1 MKINSLL
8 LGLTL
13 ATISHNTLAYTPFPL
28 SPHWVKSIYQSLS
41 ENTENVWRGEVVGYN
56 GGLSLIIRS
65 LDGYN
70 TEVTLLHLANKKGST
85 QQDIALGAAY
95 LQSLVGKQVYVLSP
109 QKKQSVAAKLIDA
122 DGADLNLTFVSGGIF
137 DINTTSL
144 FNKSEKAKYLNAVK
158 FAQISRKGIW
168 H

>member
-65 LDGYN
+65 LDEYN

-85 QQDIALGAAY
+85 Q
-95 LQSLVGKQVYVLSP
+95 
-109 QKKQSVAAKLIDA
+109 
-122 DGADLNLTFVSGGIF
+122 
-137 DINTTSL
+137 
-144 FNKSEKAKYLNAVK
+144 
-158 FAQISRKGIW
+158 
-168 H
+168 